1 MSVQKATSDNAKPQL
16 QVHENPAP
24 KGLIEIRKMFGD
36 AKHMPGF
43 VYSNLS
49 EKERTAL
56 CFSAGF
62 KRSDLGKEWDEFT
75 ADQRQALRKSLMLLS
90 SVVKAFN
97 EANALEP
104 YKWLQGAQPNEPKYH
119 DGNVVAPIS
128 KLHS

>member
-1 MSVQKATSDNAKPQL
+1 MSQQIEVTKTKPIL
-16 QVHENPAP
+16 EVHENPAP
-24 KGLIEIRKMFGD
+24 AGLLEIRKMFGD

-62 KRSDLGKEWDEFT
+62 KRIDLGKEWNEFT
-75 ADQRQALRKSLMLLS
+75 ADQRQALRKSLMLLN
-90 SVVKAFN
+90 SVVMAFM

-104 YKWLQGAQPNEPKYH
+104 YKWLQNAKPNEPKYS
-119 DGNVVAPIS
+119 DDNVVS
-128 KLHS
+128 TVSQLHS

>member
-1 MSVQKATSDNAKPQL
+1 MSVQKAPKSNTKPQL

-24 KGLIEIRKMFGD
+24 AGLLEIRKMFGD
-36 AKHMPGF
+36 SKHMPEF

-62 KRSDLGKEWDEFT
+62 KRIDLGKEWSEFT
-75 ADQRQALRKSLMLLS
+75 ADQRQALRKSLMLLN
-90 SVVKAFN
+90 SVVMAFMK
-97 EANALEP
+97 ANALEP
-104 YKWLQGAQPNEPKYH
+104 YKWLQGAKPNEPKYH

-128 KLHS
+128 QLHS

>member
-1 MSVQKATSDNAKPQL
+1 MSLQKIAPEQSKPQL
-16 QVHENPAP
+16 EVHENPAP
-24 KGLIEIRKMFGD
+24 AGLLEIRKMFGD

-62 KRSDLGKEWDEFT
+62 KRIDLGKEWHEFT
-75 ADQRQALRKSLMLLS
+75 ADQRQALRKSLMLLN
-90 SVVKAFN
+90 SVVMAFM

-104 YKWLQGAQPNEPKYH
+104 YKWLQGAQPNEPKYN

-128 KLHS
+128 QLHS